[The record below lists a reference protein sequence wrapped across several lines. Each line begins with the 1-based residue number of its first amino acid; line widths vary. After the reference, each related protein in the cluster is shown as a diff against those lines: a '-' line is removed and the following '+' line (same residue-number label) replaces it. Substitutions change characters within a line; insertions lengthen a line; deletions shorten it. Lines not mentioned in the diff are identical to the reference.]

1 MGSPAGLFL
10 FLGGYKT
17 ELHRKAELVC
27 ACCVSCVRVGG
38 LVVKWMGECA
48 GV

>member
-1 MGSPAGLFL
+1 MHKHTP
-10 FLGGYKT
+10 
-17 ELHRKAELVC
+17 VC
-27 ACCVSCVRVGG
+27 GVRGVCVIVFVLCVSCVRVGG